1 MRRSLVYIG
10 NIFGI
15 LIGLMGLK
23 APYLYAGIIAMGF
36 ADFLDPAILQP
47 LYIGLMVLAV
57 VGQFYKVRE
66 SMAFMPLI
74 LQAVIGIVSF
84 IFIFPVRIDI
94 VGYLG
99 LLGLVYILVWPF
111 ISKQLNKKN
120 VVKIKA

>member
-1 MRRSLVYIG
+1 MKRSFVYIG

-15 LIGLMGLK
+15 IIGLIGLE
-23 APYLYAGIIAMGF
+23 APYLYGGVIAVGLGSL
-36 ADFLDPAILQP
+36 LDPALLQP

-57 VGQFYKVRE
+57 VGQFYKVKE

-99 LLGLVYILVWPF
+99 ILGLIYILVWPF
-111 ISKQLNKKN
+111 ISKQLNKRK

>member
-1 MRRSLVYIG
+1 MKRSFVYIG
-10 NIFGI
+10 NILGI
-15 LIGLMGLK
+15 LIGLIGLE
-23 APYLYAGIIAMGF
+23 APYLYGGVVAIGLGSL
-36 ADFLDPAILQP
+36 LDPALLQP

-57 VGQFYKVRE
+57 VGQFYKVKE
-66 SMAFMPLI
+66 SMAFMPLL

-99 LLGLVYILVWPF
+99 LLGLVYILIWPF
-111 ISKQLNKKN
+111 ISKQLNKRK